1 MSRRSAAETRDAI
14 LDVARDLF
22 EVGGYFS
29 VGLEAVAKKAGVSR
43 QAIYLHFDSKA
54 ALVEALHERINRL
67 DVEPVM
73 RHVWEQTD
81 ANAALDS
88 FVTAS
93 AQAIPKII
101 AIANAL
107 ESPRRVD
114 PDIQAAWE
122 VPLRG
127 RYEDCRR
134 LAEWLKR
141 DGVLAPGITVRD
153 TADVLSAMVSIH
165 SYETLVVERGWTPQ
179 RWTRWQ
185 LKSLRRLLFATGQ
198 SPTRQ
203 RGHRRH
209 DEAHHGSG
217 PPGIAP
223 LKTRGAP

>member
-54 ALVEALHERINRL
+54 ALVEALHERVNRL

-107 ESPRRVD
+107 NHPGVSIPTSKPPGRFRFGAATATAVASPNGSSATASSRQGSLCATLPTSCRRWCRSIRTKPLSSSGVG
-114 PDIQAAWE
+114 
-122 VPLRG
+122 LRG
-127 RYEDCRR
+127 DG
-134 LAEWLKR
+134 R
-141 DGVLAPGITVRD
+141 DGSSSRCGSCSSRPDSRKPADAD
-153 TADVLSAMVSIH
+153 TDTM
-165 SYETLVVERGWTPQ
+165 
-179 RWTRWQ
+179 
-185 LKSLRRLLFATGQ
+185 
-198 SPTRQ
+198 
-203 RGHRRH
+203 
-209 DEAHHGSG
+209 
-217 PPGIAP
+217 
-223 LKTRGAP
+223 TRGTLAAAHPRSLPKDS